1 MQKIIV
7 ATGIPEYDNG
17 IRKIEGYEYVPINI
31 GFKSE
36 LYEAC
41 VNFKPDVLIISEKL
55 SGDELLSGIAID
67 IKQKLPNIR
76 IIYLAGSVDLN
87 NMNKINKLGA
97 MVLAGIYD
105 IITERKVNKGLIK
118 SILESP
124 KAKSDVEYLLRYFIE
139 KKKDNDINMEYE
151 EEISE
156 TEIID
161 DYYKNVF
168 MVSSI
173 KPGTGKSFVS
183 TNIATCLAKYG
194 EEINGHPPK
203 VAIIEGDLQTLSVGT
218 LLAIEDDKHNLKTV
232 MDKIATIISPDGNF
246 VNDDLKI
253 NEVNEY
259 ILNAFK
265 PYSKCKNLYALV
277 GSQLTME
284 EIEGISPLYYSYL
297 IDIVSQKFDYVI
309 IDSNSSLLHVT
320 TYPLLSMVNKSY
332 YILNLDFNNA
342 RNNMRYRHT
351 LKNLGVYDKVKYIL
365 NEDLTDSP
373 DNVEKLQFDSN
384 VLSESFEL
392 EAKIPIIPK
401 AIFLNRLWQGTPI
414 ILDDTDYTLKA
425 RYELSKVSNQIHKIK
440 NLDLLAKECERIS
453 ETNTKK
459 KWLFSK

>member
-1 MQKIIV
+1 MKKIIV

-17 IRKIEGYEYVPINI
+17 IKKIEGYDYVPINI

-41 VNFKPDVLIISEKL
+41 VNFKPDIIIISEKL

-76 IIYLAGSVDLN
+76 IVYLAGAVDIS
-87 NMNKINKLGA
+87 NMNRINKLGA

-105 IITERKVNKGLIK
+105 IITERKVNKGIIRH
-118 SILESP
+118 ILEVP
-124 KAKSDVEYLLRYFIE
+124 KEKSEVEYLLRYFVD
-139 KKKDNDINMEYE
+139 KKKDVEVNMEYE
-151 EEISE
+151 EEIDE
-156 TEIID
+156 ELLED
-161 DYYKNVF
+161 DFYKNVF

-194 EEINGHPPK
+194 KSIDGRPPK
-203 VAIIEGDLQTLSVGT
+203 IAIIEADLQTLSVGT

-232 MDKIATIISPDGNF
+232 LDKISTVITPSGEIVDN
-246 VNDDLKI
+246 NLRL

-259 ILNAFK
+259 IVSAFK
-265 PYSKCKNLYALV
+265 PYSKCKNLFALV
-277 GSQLTME
+277 GSQLGME
-284 EIEGISPLYYSYL
+284 EIEDVSPIYYSYL
-297 IDIVSQKFDYVI
+297 IDIASQKFDYVI

-320 TYPLLSMVNKSY
+320 TFPLLSMVNKSY

-351 LKNLGVYDKVKYIL
+351 LKNLGVYDKVKYVL

-392 EAKIPIIPK
+392 EAKIPIVHK
-401 AIFLNRLWQGTPI
+401 SIFMNRLWQGTPI
-414 ILDDTDYTLKA
+414 ILDDTVYTLKA
-425 RYELSKVSNQIHKIK
+425 RYELSKIANQIHEIE
-440 NLDLLAKECERIS
+440 NLGWLEKECAKLDNS
-453 ETNTKK
+453 NTKRK
-459 KWLFSK
+459 GFFGR

>member
-168 MVSSI
+168 MISSI